1 MAVALGKRY
10 RDELTN
16 IEDLCIKPGEKPTDV
31 NLNVDGRGM
40 EELQPKVLPS
50 AD

>member
-1 MAVALGKRY
+1 MAVALSKRY
-10 RDELTN
+10 RDDTSEV
-16 IEDLCIKPGEKPTDV
+16 EVLCIKPGDCD
-31 NLNVDGRGM
+31 LNIDGRGM

>member
-10 RDELTN
+10 KDEQSTV
-16 IEDLCIKPGEKPTDV
+16 EVLCIKPGDCELK
-31 NLNVDGRGM
+31 VDGRPM
-40 EELQPKVLPS
+40 EELNPKVLPS

>member
-1 MAVALGKRY
+1 MVVQLGKRY
-10 RDELTN
+10 KDEQT
-16 IEDLCIKPGEKPTDV
+16 EVEVLCIKPGECD
-31 NLNVDGRGM
+31 LNIDGRPM

>member
-1 MAVALGKRY
+1 MAVSLGKRY
-10 RDELTN
+10 KDADSE
-16 IEDLCIKPGEKPTDV
+16 IEVLCIKPGDCD
-31 NLNVDGRGM
+31 LNVDGRGM

>member
-10 RDELTN
+10 RDDTTEV
-16 IEDLCIKPGEKPTDV
+16 EVLCIKPGDCD
-31 NLNVDGRGM
+31 LNIDGRGM

>member
-1 MAVALGKRY
+1 MAVSLGKRY
-10 RDELTN
+10 KDDTTGVEV
-16 IEDLCIKPGEKPTDV
+16 LCIKPGECT
-31 NLNVDGRGM
+31 LNINGRGM